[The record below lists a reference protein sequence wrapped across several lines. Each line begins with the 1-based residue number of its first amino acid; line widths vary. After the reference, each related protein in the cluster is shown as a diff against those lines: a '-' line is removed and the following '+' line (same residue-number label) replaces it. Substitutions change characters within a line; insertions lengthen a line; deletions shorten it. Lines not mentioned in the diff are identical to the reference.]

1 MKRTLPL
8 LLIALLSSVLPLQK
22 VGAQSTF
29 YVINDNSSFDYYPLK
44 WARSLSGSLVEGDT
58 VFVTGF
64 KEGMTSS
71 SFQGIPKEVTVVWV
85 HQKAGMI
92 PIGMD
97 PTKRD
102 TLQCRVAGIGYQAF
116 KDCAS
121 LTSVSLPS
129 HISFL
134 GAGAFQNC
142 PNIISASIPQK
153 VTYIPDRL
161 FKDCSRLSGVT
172 IPNGV
177 TEIGDSAYVG
187 CSQLSNLSLP
197 NTIERIGERAFANC
211 VKLTRFSSPTSL
223 IFLGMEA
230 FMGCTGL
237 TSVSLGENLETVGAR
252 AFYKCSGLKT
262 VDVFCGKKPVTIWNS
277 AFAECPAIERVTA
290 KSLERWLNITFS
302 GVESNPVSVSHNLYV
317 GGNLSLLETL
327 TVPSG
332 VTNINKYAFYGATCL
347 KRVVMNSSREHVM
360 TIGSSAFGGCTGLEK
375 ETVPRM
381 DYWCDIEFGNS
392 EANPLSYAQHLWTPP
407 STTHANGEEITRLEI
422 PGNVKSIKSYAF
434 YKATALERIEI
445 SGSVS
450 EIGNYAFLYCKPTRI
465 YSHIISPPE
474 LPSSAFSND
483 AYSTTEL
490 VVPNRVFTSG
500 PYANST
506 EKYKNTRYW
515 YNFRTIRPIGH
526 YDFEEDPT
534 MASTATAQLTVTVS
548 GSGSAVY
555 DNTTV
560 ANTTKTFNFS
570 YSTWEGTNLEISLV
584 PDRNSSVKSLTVNGE
599 NLLGEVKDNKLLLTD
614 VSYDVDLQVT
624 FASGIS
630 FADATVESI
639 CLKNWDTNGDGEL
652 SMSEAAAVKD
662 IGTKFYR
669 SKITSFNELQYFTSL
684 KSIDELAF
692 AYCTALKSI
701 ILPQSLENIGSAA
714 FTSCESLKEIE
725 IPASVEG
732 LGYSPFSHCYSL
744 EKITVD
750 EGNETF
756 SSPAGSNAIV
766 SKWGR
771 LYVGCNTTVIPSTV
785 TEIDQGA
792 FMGMKGLTAI
802 TIPPSVELI
811 DQEAFNAT
819 GLKEID
825 IPATVE
831 VIWGCY
837 TFGECPSLKKVT
849 VHWPEP
855 IELAYGNPFYVDED
869 QTRIIATLYVPAGTK
884 ALYASAYGWS
894 EFPTI
899 IELPASPNG
908 DLNGD
913 SQVDVGDIM
922 AIINIMAKGSL
933 TAADIAKA
941 DLNGD
946 GQVDVGD
953 IMAVINIMAKQ

>member
-1 MKRTLPL
+1 MKKTLSIL
-8 LLIALLSSVLPLQK
+8 LATLAFVLLPRQEMKAQNIPSSYYQ
-22 VGAQSTF
+22 
-29 YVINDNSSFDYYPLK
+29 VINDVSSFEYYLPGWMNGKAVHAGDTLYVGGLK
-44 WARSLSGSLVEGDT
+44 DGASLSSLRN
-58 VFVTGF
+58 
-64 KEGMTSS
+64 
-71 SFQGIPKEVTVVWV
+71 IPTKATVVWV
-85 HQKAGMI
+85 HYKSTWMVGYN
-92 PIGMD
+92 
-97 PTKRD
+97 PTEYRD
-102 TLQCRVAGIGYQAF
+102 TVECVVAGIGDHAF
-116 KDCAS
+116 KDCTS

-129 HISFL
+129 HIVRL
-134 GAGAFQNC
+134 GYGAFENC
-142 PNIISASIPQK
+142 PNVTSATLPNK
-153 VTYIPDRL
+153 LMYIPTDL
-161 FKDCSRLSGVT
+161 FKGCGKLASVSLGSSVT
-172 IPNGV
+172 S
-177 TEIGDSAYVG
+177 IGDNAFED
-187 CSQLSNLSLP
+187 CSQLSSVTVP
-197 NTIERIGERAFANC
+197 NSVTKIGKRAFANC
-211 VKLTRFSSPTSL
+211 TKLSKVV
-223 IFLGMEA
+223 LGEGLATLDSEA
-230 FMGCTGL
+230 FWGCSSLATV
-237 TSVSLGENLETVGAR
+237 SVL
-252 AFYKCSGLKT
+252 
-262 VDVFCGKKPVTIWNS
+262 CGTKPVSFGNV
-277 AFAECPAIERVTA
+277 AFGECPALSKVTV
-290 KSLERWLNITFS
+290 KDIKRWLNISFGS
-302 GVESNPVSVSHNLYV
+302 SRSNPLTIAHKLYV
-317 GGNLSLLETL
+317 GDNETL
-327 TVPSG
+327 MEKLTIPDDI
-332 VTNINKYAFYGATCL
+332 TAINARAFEGATCL
-347 KRVVMNSSREHVM
+347 KHVVMNDSRDHVVA
-360 TIGSSAFGGCTGLEK
+360 IGSGAFKDCTGLEK
-375 ETVPRM
+375 VTVPRL
-381 DYWCDIEFGNS
+381 DYWCDIEFDNS

-422 PGNVKSIKSYAF
+422 PANVTKLHDYAF
-434 YKATALERIEI
+434 YGATALERIEI

-614 VSYDVDLQVT
+614 VSYDVDVQVT

-692 AYCTALKSI
+692 AYCTALKSVV
-701 ILPQSLENIGSAA
+701 LPQSLETIGSAA

-766 SKWGR
+766 SKSGR

-802 TIPPSVELI
+802 TIPASVELI

-855 IELAYGNPFYVDED
+855 IELAYGNPFYVDAD

-894 EFPTI
+894 DFPTI
-899 IELPASPNG
+899 IELPAATAGDANG
-908 DLNGD
+908 DGG
-913 SQVDVGDIM
+913 VDVGDVMAVINVMAQGSPSPADLSRTDINGDGHVDVGDVM
-922 AIINIMAKGSL
+922 AIINIMAK
-933 TAADIAKA
+933 K
-941 DLNGD
+941 
-946 GQVDVGD
+946 
-953 IMAVINIMAKQ
+953 